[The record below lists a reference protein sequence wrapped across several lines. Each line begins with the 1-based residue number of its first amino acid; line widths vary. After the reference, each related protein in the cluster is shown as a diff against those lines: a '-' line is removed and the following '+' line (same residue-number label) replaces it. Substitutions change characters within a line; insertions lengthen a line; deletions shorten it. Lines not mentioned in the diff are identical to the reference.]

1 MSRYVPARH
10 YVSFGIVA
18 LALAGF
24 AGWLGMSFNP
34 AFVPAA
40 LFFLTAAML
49 LALAFR
55 PAIKVYD
62 AHLEIGKKII
72 PWQDVRRVDRT
83 GWISPLVVKL
93 SLYDDDTVML
103 VYPGEVDCCKHLLRT
118 LRQMST
124 QCDDRRD
131 SVPAVLG
138 RTAWHRRCEAV
149 ECAALPRAASGR
161 RRRSRAPLFP
171 AENRRPHRSTQFGR
185 RAVGIRPGEHSRFRA
200 VRAAC
205 GHRRHRVEYSASP
218 A

>member
-24 AGWLGMSFNP
+24 ATWLGMSSIPHSSLPVF
-34 AFVPAA
+34 FSPAA
-40 LFFLTAAML
+40 LL
-49 LALAFR
+49 LGLACR

-93 SLYDDDTVML
+93 SLYDDDTVVL
-103 VYPGEVDCCKHLLRT
+103 IYPGEVDCCKHLLRT

-124 QCDDRRD
+124 NAMIDGIPYRQYWGELLGANETKQLAPPRYR
-131 SVPAVLG
+131 VL
-138 RTAWHRRCEAV
+138 RPEDEEEV
-149 ECAALPRAASGR
+149 ERLYFLLKTVGHIDPRNSGDER
-161 RRRSRAPLFP
+161 
-171 AENRRPHRSTQFGR
+171 
-185 RAVGIRPGEHSRFRA
+185 
-200 VRAAC
+200 
-205 GHRRHRVEYSASP
+205 
-218 A
+218 